1 MGQDLYRQLAEQDI
15 ASLFHKAKS
24 SGREQAM
31 VLYNAVADR
40 YRDDMPRQE
49 KRLCALSLCRQ
60 GELSYAART
69 YSAAMNHYLAALRIC
84 EECGLD
90 DVAASVY
97 IGIGNL
103 YSSQADYEMGVRF
116 NKMALAHARKANDR
130 TLQNKALNNLVGAS
144 CFAGRPDEG
153 QAYYRQLAA
162 NVERTREYAYDLFMC
177 KGLIAS
183 NSRRMAEAVGCYK
196 QAIAYAQA
204 NRMGESYAEA
214 ANSCLAHLYSEAG
227 HPDSAL
233 VFLKRNELLARG
245 SRQPDLLAETLQQLA
260 EVYAQAGDQGRA
272 MACKAEYLNLA
283 DSLYNNEEFNAM
295 KNAHFL
301 YDANKNAKAINTLTA
316 EKAVAG
322 QKIRMQRL
330 WLATLAAAFLVFG
343 VLLVVVYR
351 QKKQLRH
358 AYNELFDRS
367 RAYLDKEIGQPT
379 SNNKTSQ
386 SFPTGGVEGASATS
400 LLTPEQRAALVADI
414 RKAMADTAEICRCD
428 FSIDR
433 LAELVGSNQRYV
445 SEAINEEYGKN
456 FRTLLN
462 EYRIKEAMERLGDHD
477 RYGNLTI
484 KAIAEG
490 VGYKSQAN
498 FITVFTKVT
507 GMKPSVYRK
516 TSRERK

>member
-1 MGQDLYRQLAEQDI
+1 
-15 ASLFHKAKS
+15 
-24 SGREQAM
+24 M

-84 EECGLD
+84 EECGFD

-116 NKMALAHARKANDR
+116 NKMALAHARKAQDR

-144 CFAGRPDEG
+144 CFAGKPDEG

-162 NVERTREYAYDLFMC
+162 NVERTREYAYNLFMC

-196 QAIAYAQA
+196 QAIAYAQT

-227 HPDSAL
+227 RTDSAL
-233 VFLKRNELLARG
+233 VFLKRNERLARTW
-245 SRQPDLLAETLQQLA
+245 RKPDLLAETLQQLA

-272 MACKAEYLNLA
+272 MGCKAEYLNLA

-330 WLATLAAAFLVFG
+330 WLATLAAAFLVFV

-367 RAYLDKEIGQPT
+367 RAYLDKEIGRPT
-379 SNNKTSQ
+379 ASKKTSQ
-386 SFPTGGVEGASATS
+386 SPITGGVEGACNGGVEGASPTP
-400 LLTPEQRAALVADI
+400 LLSPEQRAALVAGI
-414 RKAMADTAEICRCD
+414 RRAMADTAEICSCD

-433 LAELVGSNQRYV
+433 LAELVDSNQRYV

-456 FRTLLN
+456 FRTVLN

-477 RYGNLTI
+477 RYGNFTI